1 MSMGLTSRQRRLF
14 DAIDAAI
21 AAYGVAPTYKEMC
34 AAVGVTSRSSVF
46 RLINS
51 LEERG
56 YIRRMPNRA
65 RAIEIIP
72 TRDAIELH
80 PEVRGAAVAY
90 ARQHGISLSTAV
102 SEAARAYF
110 CGDRAA

>member
-14 DAIDAAI
+14 NAIDAAI
-21 AAYGVAPTYKEMC
+21 AAHGVAPTYKEMC
-34 AAVGVTSRSSVF
+34 TAVGVTSRSSVF

-65 RAIEIIP
+65 RAIELVP
-72 TRDAIELH
+72 QGDAIELR
-80 PEVRGAAVAY
+80 PEVRAAALEY
-90 ARQHGISLSTAV
+90 ARRTHTTLSV
-102 SEAARAYF
+102 VLREAIEAYV
-110 CGDRAA
+110 GRGGE